1 LLLHG
6 VVDHDEPWKRSL
18 PMSKIDLALSRQTA
32 RGAAAALLVAAGLF
46 SLACSDSS
54 SPTAPSGAVSL
65 DQVESSSMAL
75 VNGERGGAGLDQLVF
90 DPVLCEIARS
100 YSQKMRSEG
109 FVSHFDASGAAVDS
123 RLRSAGVTFRMAG
136 ENIAALGDTR
146 DPAGAAHRG
155 FMGSASHRANILGS
169 RYTNVGVGVAT
180 DGESYWITQIFIQE

>member
-1 LLLHG
+1 
-6 VVDHDEPWKRSL
+6 
-18 PMSKIDLALSRQTA
+18 MSNLDLVLSRRTA

-54 SPTAPSGAVSL
+54 SPTAPNGAVSL

-75 VNGERGGAGLDQLVF
+75 VNGERGGNGLGQLWF
-90 DPVLCEIARS
+90 DPVLCEIARR
-100 YSQKMRSEG
+100 YSEKMRSEG

-169 RYTNVGVGVAT
+169 RFTNVGVGVAT
-180 DGESYWITQIFIQE
+180 DGERYWITQIFIQE